1 MFSYPDCIGFL
12 ISDKDDC
19 EKSMT
24 HTVNME
30 NIGQRIKRLRTER
43 GLRQKD
49 LVASVDAVK
58 QSTLSAIESL
68 NLDFG
73 AVALMQFSRALMVS
87 PEYIVYGGEEED
99 MGTVEIVQL
108 FKALPAQE
116 REMLLKTARALLPNT
131 SHIKAA

>member
-1 MFSYPDCIGFL
+1 
-12 ISDKDDC
+12 
-19 EKSMT
+19 
-24 HTVNME
+24 ME

-49 LVASVDAVK
+49 LVERVDAVK

-73 AVALMQFSRALMVS
+73 AVALMQFSKALTVS